1 MVLDFCVACQ
11 PKQKKKKVT
20 RYMNHHYDS
29 EQSQAES
36 KASLEKTE
44 SWKTQRGSKAYSQ
57 ELEEAAEADL
67 THACPIL
74 DLRSTTTTGETGR
87 L

>member
-1 MVLDFCVACQ
+1 
-11 PKQKKKKVT
+11 
-20 RYMNHHYDS
+20 MNHHYDS

-57 ELEEAAEADL
+57 ELEEAAEADPSL
-67 THACPIL
+67 THAFPIL